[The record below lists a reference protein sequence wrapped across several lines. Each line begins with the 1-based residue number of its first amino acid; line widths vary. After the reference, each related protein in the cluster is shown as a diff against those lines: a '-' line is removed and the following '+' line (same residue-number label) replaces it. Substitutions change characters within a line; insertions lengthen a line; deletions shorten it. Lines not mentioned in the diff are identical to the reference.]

1 MDVPTNVFDV
11 EDDEVCARQLL
22 TKQTVELKRVS
33 LDEGPWPVVHVIT
46 QFLQFCE
53 REGQRGSANLLS
65 CYTTVVVDLHNTSMA
80 SAIISKKRK
89 FVADGVFTAEL
100 NEFFTRELAAEGYS
114 GCLVRVN
121 HVRTEIIIRATHTQE
136 VLGDKGRRLRELT
149 ALVRQRFRF
158 PEGSLELYAEKVMN
172 RGLHAVAQCE
182 SLRNKLLGGLPVR
195 RAAYGV
201 LRYVMES
208 GAKGC
213 EVIISGKL
221 RAARAKSMK
230 FNDGFMI
237 HTGQPAKDFVDHATR
252 HVLMKQGVL
261 GIKVKI
267 MHGWDPEGRTG
278 RPFPLPDAVT
288 IIEPKED
295 EPPAHPVSE
304 ARNQPQAPA
313 QAEAQQAAPAAPQAA
328 AF

>member
-1 MDVPTNVFDV
+1 MAAAIVS
-11 EDDEVCARQLL
+11 
-22 TKQTVELKRVS
+22 KR
-33 LDEGPWPVVHVIT
+33 
-46 QFLQFCE
+46 
-53 REGQRGSANLLS
+53 
-65 CYTTVVVDLHNTSMA
+65 
-80 SAIISKKRK
+80 RK

-114 GCLVRVN
+114 GCVVRVN

-136 VLGDKGRRLRELT
+136 VLGDKGRRIRELT
-149 ALVRQRFRF
+149 SLIRQRYRF
-158 PEGSLELYAEKVMN
+158 PEGSLELYAEKVQN

-201 LRYVMES
+201 LRFVMES

-213 EVIISGKL
+213 EVIVSGKL
-221 RAARAKSMK
+221 RAARAKTMK
-230 FNDGFMI
+230 FTDGLMV
-237 HTGQPAKDFVDHATR
+237 HTGQPVKDFVESATR

-267 MHGWDPEGRTG
+267 MLGWDPEGRIG

-288 IIEPKED
+288 ILEPKEED
-295 EPPAHPVSE
+295 PVVTPMSE
-304 ARNQPQAPA
+304 SRNQPAAIEPA
-313 QAEAQQAAPAAPQAA
+313 QGETAPDHQAA
-328 AF
+328 AQPVAF

>member
-1 MDVPTNVFDV
+1 
-11 EDDEVCARQLL
+11 
-22 TKQTVELKRVS
+22 
-33 LDEGPWPVVHVIT
+33 
-46 QFLQFCE
+46 
-53 REGQRGSANLLS
+53 
-65 CYTTVVVDLHNTSMA
+65 MA

-89 FVADGVFTAEL
+89 FVADGVFSAEL

-149 ALVRQRFRF
+149 SLVRQRFRF
-158 PEGSLELYAEKVMN
+158 PEGSLELYAEKVAN

-213 EVIISGKL
+213 EVVISGKV
-221 RAARAKSMK
+221 RGARAKAMK
-230 FNDGFMI
+230 FKDGFMI
-237 HTGQPAKDFVDHATR
+237 HTGQPAKDFVDEAIR

-261 GIKVKI
+261 GLRVKI
-267 MHGWDPEGRTG
+267 MHGWDPEGRSG
-278 RPFPLPDAVT
+278 RPFPLRSPSLSRRMMSLLRPLCPSRAT
-288 IIEPKED
+288 SLWLPLLLPSPLRRFSRKRLPHTLRRLTQ
-295 EPPAHPVSE
+295 PP
-304 ARNQPQAPA
+304 
-313 QAEAQQAAPAAPQAA
+313 
-328 AF
+328 FK